1 MVKRESLH
9 KLAFFEIFDY
19 QSNFGFESKK
29 SSLSMIIRVF
39 LVSGNLS
46 LHDSFNKLDF
56 N

>member
-19 QSNFGFESKK
+19 QSNFGFENKK
-29 SSLSMIIRVF
+29 SSLSMILRLF

-46 LHDSFNKLDF
+46 LYDSFIKLDF